1 MMGSESFPLLGVS
14 YPDLDGRIAI
24 VTGATGGVGREV
36 CSLLV
41 RQGTRVVATDTSE
54 DRLRELQADLEGQ
67 GTVEWVTADLR
78 QPEACESIY
87 ARVAT
92 VGDGV
97 DLLINN
103 AAMFAS
109 QTLEQLTAAGFDA
122 VMAVNARAPIL
133 LARLVVPSM
142 IERGGGS
149 IVNVASVAVRTGGAT
164 DVLSYTASKGA
175 LVAATKSI
183 AKAVARYRIRV
194 NAVLPAAIDTDMLHR
209 GFSKQEIEEITT
221 QVPLGR
227 LSSPR
232 EIAAAIGWLCSN
244 ESSYV
249 TGASIDVNGG
259 WAMA

>member
-1 MMGSESFPLLGVS
+1 MCDESLRSLGVS

-54 DRLRELQADLEGQ
+54 NRLRELQADLDGQ
-67 GTVEWVTADLR
+67 GALAWVAADL
-78 QPEACESIY
+78 QEEHACESIY
-87 ARVAT
+87 AGVGNI
-92 VGDGV
+92 GDGV

-103 AAMFAS
+103 AARFAA
-109 QTLEQLTAAGFDA
+109 QTLDQLTVSEFDA

-142 IERGGGS
+142 IKRGGGS

-164 DVLSYTASKGA
+164 DVLAYTASKGA

-183 AKAVARYRIRV
+183 AKAVARHRIRV

-209 GFSKQEIEEITT
+209 GFSKDEIDEITT
-221 QVPLGR
+221 RVPLGR
-227 LSSPR
+227 LSNPT
-232 EIAAAIGWLCSN
+232 EIAAAIGWLCSD

-259 WAMA
+259 WAMV